1 MNPRNPLVIGAM
13 VAAGLRSGMFAEM
26 EPVPMHPVRGP
37 GMRRIVERVVNS
49 ARPDLTHFTHADELR
64 GRRRL
69 RQCHPSA
76 MRRRATDSRRGA
88 LALAGPRDLAV
99 ASVAG

>member
-37 GMRRIVERVVNS
+37 GMRRIVERVVSS
-49 ARPDLTHFTHADELR
+49 ARPDLTYVTSNKPMSKR
-64 GRRRL
+64 RKRRL
-69 RQCHPSA
+69 RGKNG
-76 MRRRATDSRRGA
+76 AT
-88 LALAGPRDLAV
+88 
-99 ASVAG
+99 